1 MWTVFEPKRRR
12 MNRSDGSTEAFSF
25 VIRAIVISLWFVAA
39 RFWCETGIAM
49 RERTA
54 QREQT
59 VPIVETAT
67 LLTTL
72 VDMHEMVF
80 AIKSSCQ

>member
-1 MWTVFEPKRRR
+1 
-12 MNRSDGSTEAFSF
+12 
-25 VIRAIVISLWFVAA
+25 
-39 RFWCETGIAM
+39 M